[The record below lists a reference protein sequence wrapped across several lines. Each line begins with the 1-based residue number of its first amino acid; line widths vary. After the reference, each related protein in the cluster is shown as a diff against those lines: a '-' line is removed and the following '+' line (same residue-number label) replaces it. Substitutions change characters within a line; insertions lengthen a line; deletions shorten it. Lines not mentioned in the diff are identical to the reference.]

1 MRWQRRAWSPG
12 WSSTRARDADRDRP
26 PEFASAETEAVVRRL
41 IATRDPQDAYRDL
54 ISFTQKVEFSGAH
67 FERFTH
73 HPDYYRGRVFAV
85 TSYPRSHTSIWHG
98 FPRPESSVMYT
109 AIPEQEVV
117 EKLLFVTAGADGEL
131 RVDAVIDEPLD
142 ALTEKFVRGGLEQ
155 KLKMFADLGGRETRR
170 KGRKLERLAD
180 EARDF
185 DGSFVGGLLN
195 LKLAPRRGRAQLWDP
210 TDVFAFFGQA
220 FSIYNGFPN
229 NLASRRFVERVALV
243 RKRLH
248 AGDREKRWALDV
260 TFPRWVR
267 INPGKGGTMRFFL
280 AEQPDGGLLSDV
292 IHYDL
297 RFMTDGDK
305 LLRAHH
311 EMTRYGP
318 VEEGRGLLF
327 PVRRHIRFRFKGER
341 EGVRFDGFVEDDA
354 PTGVDSYFSLRAR
367 FAGEEPTAWDRLVAD
382 VQGGRSLR

>member
-1 MRWQRRAWSPG
+1 MRWQRRAWSPS
-12 WSSTRARDADRDRP
+12 WSSTPARDADRDRP
-26 PEFASAETEAVVRRL
+26 PKFDSPETEEVVRRL
-41 IATRDPQDAYRDL
+41 IATRDPQGAFRDL
-54 ISFTQKVEFSGAH
+54 VALTMTVEFSGAI
-67 FERFTH
+67 FERFMAD
-73 HPDYYRGRVFAV
+73 PDYYRGRVFAV
-85 TSYPRSHTSIWHG
+85 TNYPRWQTTVWHG
-98 FPRPESSVMYT
+98 FPRPESSVMY
-109 AIPEQEVV
+109 AVIPAREAV
-117 EKLLFVTAGADGEL
+117 EKLLFVTAGEDGEL

-142 ALTEKFVRGGLEQ
+142 ALPRKYVRGGLRH
-155 KLKMFADLGGRETRR
+155 KLKMLDDLGGSRARR
-170 KGRKLERLAD
+170 KGRQLERLAD

-185 DGSFVGGLLN
+185 DRSFLGGLLN
-195 LKLAPRRGRAQLWDP
+195 LELAPRRGRVQYWDP

-220 FSIYNGFPN
+220 FTIYNWFPN
-229 NLASRRFVERVALV
+229 SLASRHGVERVALV
-243 RKRLH
+243 EKRLL
-248 AGDREKRWALDV
+248 AGDPDKRLALDV
-260 TFPRWVR
+260 TFPPWVR

-280 AEQPDGGLLSDV
+280 EEQPDGGLLSDV

-327 PVRRHIRFRFKGER
+327 PGRRHIRFRFKGER

-382 VQGGRSLR
+382 VQAGRSLR

>member
-1 MRWQRRAWSPG
+1 MRWQRQAWSPAR
-12 WSSTRARDADRDRP
+12 SSTHARDADRDRP
-26 PEFASAETEAVVRRL
+26 PDFASRETEEVVRRL
-41 IATRDPQDAYRDL
+41 IATRDPQDAFRDVV
-54 ISFTQKVEFSGAH
+54 SFTQTVEFSGAI
-67 FERFTH
+67 FERFVAD
-73 HPDYYRGRVFAV
+73 PGYYRGRVFTV
-85 TSYPRSHTSIWHG
+85 TSYPHRQTTIWHG

-109 AIPEQEVV
+109 VIPEREAV
-117 EKLLFVTAGADGEL
+117 EKLLFVTAGEDGEL

-142 ALTEKFVRGGLEQ
+142 ALPRKYVRGGLRH
-155 KLKMFADLGGRETRR
+155 KLKMLEDLGGSRTRK
-170 KGRKLERLAD
+170 KGRRLKRLAG

-185 DGSFVGGLLN
+185 DGSFLGGLLD
-195 LKLAPRRGRAQLWDP
+195 LKLAPRRGRVQYWDP

-220 FSIYNGFPN
+220 FSIYNWFPN
-229 NLASRRFVERVALV
+229 SLASRHGVERVELV
-243 RKRLH
+243 RKRML
-248 AGDREKRWALDV
+248 AGGEKRWALDV
-260 TFPRWVR
+260 TFPPWVR

-280 AEQPDGGLLSDV
+280 AEQPDGGLRSDV

-327 PVRRHIRFRFKGER
+327 PARRHIRFRFKGER
-341 EGVRFDGFVEDDA
+341 EGVTFDGFVEEDA

-367 FAGEEPTAWDRLVAD
+367 FAGDEPTAWDRLVAD
-382 VQGGRSLR
+382 VQAGRSLR